1 MASFDIPGCLE
12 EGRFRAQEWRPH
24 PRGDEP
30 PSQNPSVHVSGRP
43 AGCPFTPSN
52 APGSLLCSDLW
63 LQGRE
68 EVTQTPPLGPGSS
81 QSHGE
86 ESIGIQVFPRQAEG
100 GRG

>member
-1 MASFDIPGCLE
+1 M
-12 EGRFRAQEWRPH
+12 
-24 PRGDEP
+24 PRSGGHTHRGMSRHHRTHLSTCP
-30 PSQNPSVHVSGRP
+30 SGRP

-86 ESIGIQVFPRQAEG
+86 ESVGIQVFPRQTEG